1 MKGMALILSIE
12 VYWIIVALI
21 LGFVEAYYFYHVN
34 NSQEPKGKKYDHA
47 WLTIIRA
54 LIAIPIIYIV
64 CLIHWS
70 MGICT
75 LLYMMLIFPFVH
87 DGMYF
92 ISANEL
98 TPGAYKDG
106 WEQDQD
112 GRAFIDFTYKTRK
125 ILAGRLLYQMG

>member
-75 LLYMMLIFPFVH
+75 LHSLSLYGSKL
-87 DGMYF
+87 F
-92 ISANEL
+92 ILNISYHE
-98 TPGAYKDG
+98 
-106 WEQDQD
+106 
-112 GRAFIDFTYKTRK
+112 
-125 ILAGRLLYQMG
+125 